1 MFFKSTGLSGGWRRQ
16 RSIYA
21 LKELQTQ
28 LTFFIPIPDCLAMT
42 GGPGENIM
50 WARWKVRWARWKYQ
64 VDHVNLSA
72 TCYDRLGLEDLV
84 LASWTHSL
92 LSHFFSSSRFL
103 RNSRLSSLGLGSEQ
117 LIWETCRHGLIWRLI
132 WSWPLE
138 EILSWHSSAP
148 GWPNTNKQ
156 MLIQIQITNTN
167 VTTNTNHT
175 YK

>member
-42 GGPGENIM
+42 GENIM
-50 WARWKVRWARWKYQ
+50 WSRWKVRWARWKYQ

-92 LSHFFSSSRFL
+92 LSHFFSFRFSRFSRISSWASERASDL
-103 RNSRLSSLGLGSEQ
+103 RDLSARTDLKAD
-117 LIWETCRHGLIWRLI
+117 LILTARGDFELTQQCTGM
-132 WSWPLE
+132 
-138 EILSWHSSAP
+138 
-148 GWPNTNKQ
+148 TK
-156 MLIQIQITNTN
+156 
-167 VTTNTNHT
+167 